1 MGSDRIMD
9 DADLRLLLGRAAL
22 DALERVGLDVE
33 VRLHARSGDAQAAF
47 QQIRE
52 RLVMAQEREL
62 VKMAALGVI
71 GAGMAHEVRN
81 VMTGVLGFAQV
92 ASQKFAEHPDEAKEL
107 LHSVERESVRCV
119 QILNN
124 FLHFTRRSEAVR
136 APVELATVAQSVAG
150 VVEHRAQMI
159 GVRVAL
165 ELGEDVPPVMADAN
179 ELRQV
184 LLNLVLN
191 AVQASERGGH
201 VRIATARGHDGWA
214 EVRVAD
220 EGRGIAPGDE
230 SKLFTPFFTTKPAGQ
245 GTGLGLYVSRGIV
258 QEHGGTVAV
267 ESAAGRGTTFTVR
280 LPPSG
285 SR

>member
-1 MGSDRIMD
+1 MGADLLMD
-9 DADLRLLLGRAAL
+9 EADLRLLLGRAAL
-22 DALERVGLDVE
+22 DALERAGLDVE
-33 VRLHARSGDAQAAF
+33 VRLHARTGDAAAAF
-47 QQIRE
+47 QRIRE
-52 RLVMAQEREL
+52 SLVIAQEREL

-92 ASQKFAEHPDEAKEL
+92 ASQKWAAHPDEAREL
-107 LHSVERESVRCV
+107 LDTVERESVRCV

-124 FLHFTRRSEAVR
+124 FLHFTRRSEAAR
-136 APVELATVAQSVAG
+136 APVELATVAQSVAR

-165 ELGEDVPPVMADAN
+165 ELGEDVPPVMGDAN

-184 LLNLVLN
+184 VLNLVLN
-191 AVQASERGGH
+191 AVQASDRGGC
-201 VRIATARGHDGWA
+201 VRIATARGDDGWA
-214 EVRVAD
+214 EVQVAD

-267 ESAAGRGTTFTVR
+267 HSQAGRGTTFTVR
-280 LPPSG
+280 LPSSG
-285 SR
+285 RR